1 LPWLGYIQR
10 NYEAERSFNQVIRL
24 ESRGAQMVRGLQGW
38 HLIIVVVV
46 FVVLFGAKKLPDSAK
61 SIAKSL
67 KIFKNEMKNGD
78 EKGDTTK
85 SDS

>member
-1 LPWLGYIQR
+1 M
-10 NYEAERSFNQVIRL
+10 
-24 ESRGAQMVRGLQGW
+24 QMVRGLQGW

-67 KIFKNEMKNGD
+67 KIFKNELKDGD
-78 EKGDTTK
+78 DKGNTTK

>member
-1 LPWLGYIQR
+1 ML
-10 NYEAERSFNQVIRL
+10 
-24 ESRGAQMVRGLQGW
+24 RGLQGW

-46 FVVLFGAKKLPDSAK
+46 FVVLFGAKKLTDSAK

-67 KIFKNEMKNGD
+67 KIFKSELKDCD

>member
-1 LPWLGYIQR
+1 ML
-10 NYEAERSFNQVIRL
+10 
-24 ESRGAQMVRGLQGW
+24 RGLQGW

-46 FVVLFGAKKLPDSAK
+46 FVVVFGAKKLPDSAK

-67 KIFKNEMKNGD
+67 KIFKSELKDGD

>member
-1 LPWLGYIQR
+1 ML
-10 NYEAERSFNQVIRL
+10 
-24 ESRGAQMVRGLQGW
+24 RGLQGW
-38 HLIIVVVV
+38 HLIIVVVL

-67 KIFKNEMKNGD
+67 KIFKSEMKD
-78 EKGDTTK
+78 DDPKSDPKGDTNK

>member
-1 LPWLGYIQR
+1 ML
-10 NYEAERSFNQVIRL
+10 
-24 ESRGAQMVRGLQGW
+24 RGLQGW
-38 HLIIVVVV
+38 HLIIVVLL

-67 KIFKNEMKNGD
+67 KIFKSEMKDGD
-78 EKGDTTK
+78 PKGDPKGDNNK

>member
-1 LPWLGYIQR
+1 ML
-10 NYEAERSFNQVIRL
+10 
-24 ESRGAQMVRGLQGW
+24 RGLQGW
-38 HLIIVVVV
+38 HLIIVVVL

-61 SIAKSL
+61 SSAKSL
-67 KIFKNEMKNGD
+67 KIFKSELKDGD

>member
-1 LPWLGYIQR
+1 ML
-10 NYEAERSFNQVIRL
+10 
-24 ESRGAQMVRGLQGW
+24 RGLQGW

-46 FVVLFGAKKLPDSAK
+46 FVLLFGAKKLPESAK

-67 KIFKNEMKNGD
+67 KIFKTEMKGGEN
-78 EKGDTTK
+78 KGDTTK

>member
-1 LPWLGYIQR
+1 ML
-10 NYEAERSFNQVIRL
+10 
-24 ESRGAQMVRGLQGW
+24 RGLQGW
-38 HLIIVVVV
+38 HLIIVVLL

-67 KIFKNEMKNGD
+67 KIFKSEMKDGD
-78 EKGDTTK
+78 PKSDPKGDNNK

>member
-1 LPWLGYIQR
+1 ML
-10 NYEAERSFNQVIRL
+10 
-24 ESRGAQMVRGLQGW
+24 RGLQGW

-67 KIFKNEMKNGD
+67 KIFKSELKDGD

>member
-1 LPWLGYIQR
+1 ML
-10 NYEAERSFNQVIRL
+10 
-24 ESRGAQMVRGLQGW
+24 RGLQGW
-38 HLIIVVVV
+38 HLIIVVVL

-67 KIFKNEMKNGD
+67 KIFKSEMKEGD
-78 EKGDTTK
+78 PKGDPKGDNTK

>member
-1 LPWLGYIQR
+1 ML
-10 NYEAERSFNQVIRL
+10 
-24 ESRGAQMVRGLQGW
+24 RGLQGW
-38 HLIIVVVV
+38 HLIIVVVL

-67 KIFKNEMKNGD
+67 KIFKSEMKDGD
-78 EKGDTTK
+78 PKGDNTK

>member
-1 LPWLGYIQR
+1 ML
-10 NYEAERSFNQVIRL
+10 
-24 ESRGAQMVRGLQGW
+24 RGLQGW

-46 FVVLFGAKKLPDSAK
+46 FVLLFGAKKLPESAK

-67 KIFKNEMKNGD
+67 KILKTEMKDGEN
-78 EKGDTTK
+78 KGDTTK

>member
-1 LPWLGYIQR
+1 ML
-10 NYEAERSFNQVIRL
+10 
-24 ESRGAQMVRGLQGW
+24 RGLQGW
-38 HLIIVVVV
+38 HLIIVVLL

-67 KIFKNEMKNGD
+67 KIFKSEMKDGD
-78 EKGDTTK
+78 PKDDPKGDNNK

>member
-1 LPWLGYIQR
+1 ML
-10 NYEAERSFNQVIRL
+10 
-24 ESRGAQMVRGLQGW
+24 RGLQGW

-67 KIFKNEMKNGD
+67 KIFKSEMKDGD
-78 EKGDTTK
+78 AKDSKGDNTK